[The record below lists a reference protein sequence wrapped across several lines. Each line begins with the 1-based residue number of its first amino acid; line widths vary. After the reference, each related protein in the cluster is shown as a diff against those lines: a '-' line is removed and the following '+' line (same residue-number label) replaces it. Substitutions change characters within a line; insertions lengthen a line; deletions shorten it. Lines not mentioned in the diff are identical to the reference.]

1 MRVGVSESVIGDLDV
16 LDILELFQSTVYAA
30 EALGISQSS
39 CSRRYRSFS
48 EQFDLGFDRVDG
60 VYRPTR
66 NFDMLAALRQAA
78 QKRRVRQGSFRY
90 GIGWQMEGL
99 MDGLSKGRIDGQAKD
114 VAGDRLS
121 VRTMDSWR
129 VLSML
134 ENRLIDYWIGGLLDY
149 GSMLDQPLQRLRFE
163 RVQVTGAVMAVPLCR
178 FDLQLVSHQT
188 HPLRGQK
195 TITADQVA
203 LYPSPALDVGMAPSL
218 MGQLQERSLATTPS
232 GLRDH
237 EWTRWQ
243 AAAADGIA
251 LSYSPP
257 HDLSRLKA
265 DGIESL
271 PYNLGITEVGAV
283 LGHRDAIEDGCF
295 HTHLKAM
302 AKLFRKSSAAAHPGL
317 RWLC

>member
-1 MRVGVSESVIGDLDV
+1 MRVVVSESVVGDLDV
-16 LDILELFQSTVYAA
+16 LDTLELFQSTIYAA

-48 EQFDLGFDRVDG
+48 EQFDFGFDRVDG

-66 NFDMLAALRQAA
+66 NFDILAALRQAA

-99 MDGLSKGRIDGQAKD
+99 IDEQGQEL
-114 VAGDRLS
+114 AGDRLS

-149 GSMLDQPLQRLRFE
+149 GSLLEQPLQRLRFE
-163 RVQVTGAVMAVPLCR
+163 RVQVTGAVMTVPLCR
-178 FDLQLVSHQT
+178 FDFQLVSHQS
-188 HPLRGQK
+188 HPLKAQK
-195 TITADQVA
+195 TINADQLA

-218 MGQLQERSLATTPS
+218 MGQLQERSLATAPS

-237 EWTRWQ
+237 DWTRWQ

-257 HDLSRLKA
+257 HDLARLKA
-265 DGIESL
+265 DGIETL
-271 PYNLGITEVGAV
+271 PYDLGITDVGAV

-302 AKLFRKSSAAAHPGL
+302 VELFRNSAAAAHPGL

>member
-1 MRVGVSESVIGDLDV
+1 MVVSESVVGDLDV
-16 LDILELFQSTVYAA
+16 LDSLELFQSTIFAA
-30 EALGISQSS
+30 EVLGISQSS

-48 EQFDLGFDRVDG
+48 EQFDFGFDRVDG
-60 VYRPTR
+60 LYRPTR

-99 MDGLSKGRIDGQAKD
+99 IDEQGQEL
-114 VAGDRLS
+114 AGDRLS

-149 GSMLDQPLQRLRFE
+149 GSLLEQPLQRLRFE

-178 FDLQLVSHQT
+178 FDFQLVSHQS
-188 HPLRGQK
+188 HPLKAQK
-195 TITADQVA
+195 TINSDQLA

-218 MGQLQERSLATTPS
+218 MGQLQERSLATAPS

-237 EWTRWQ
+237 DWTRWQ

-257 HDLSRLKA
+257 HDLARLKA
-265 DGIESL
+265 DGIETL
-271 PYNLGITEVGAV
+271 PYDLGITEVGAV

-302 AKLFRKSSAAAHPGL
+302 VELFRNSAAAAHPGL

>member
-1 MRVGVSESVIGDLDV
+1 MRVVVSESVVGDLDV
-16 LDILELFQSTVYAA
+16 LDTLELFQSTIYAA

-48 EQFDLGFDRVDG
+48 EQFDFGFDRVDG

-66 NFDMLAALRQAA
+66 NFDILAALRQAA

-99 MDGLSKGRIDGQAKD
+99 IDEQGQEL
-114 VAGDRLS
+114 AGDRLS

-149 GSMLDQPLQRLRFE
+149 ASMLEQPLQRLRFE

-178 FDLQLVSHQT
+178 FDFQLVSHQS
-188 HPLRGQK
+188 HPLKAQK
-195 TITADQVA
+195 TINADQLA

-218 MGQLQERSLATTPS
+218 MGQLQERSLATAPS

-237 EWTRWQ
+237 DWTRWQ

-257 HDLSRLKA
+257 HDLARLKA
-265 DGIESL
+265 DGIETL
-271 PYNLGITEVGAV
+271 PYDLGITDVGAV
-283 LGHRDAIEDGCF
+283 LGHSDAIEDGCF

-302 AKLFRKSSAAAHPGL
+302 VELFRNSAAAAHPGL

>member
-1 MRVGVSESVIGDLDV
+1 MRVVVSESVVGDLDV
-16 LDILELFQSTVYAA
+16 LDTLELFQSTIYAA

-48 EQFDLGFDRVDG
+48 EQFDFGFDRVDG

-66 NFDMLAALRQAA
+66 NFDILAALRQAA

-99 MDGLSKGRIDGQAKD
+99 IDDQGQEL
-114 VAGDRLS
+114 AGDRLS

-149 GSMLDQPLQRLRFE
+149 GSLLEQPLQRLRFE

-178 FDLQLVSHQT
+178 FDLHLVSHQT
-188 HPLRGQK
+188 HPLKAQK
-195 TITADQVA
+195 TINADQLA

-218 MGQLQERSLATTPS
+218 MGQLQERSLATAPS

-237 EWTRWQ
+237 DWTHWQ

-257 HDLSRLKA
+257 HDLARLKA
-265 DGIESL
+265 DGIETL
-271 PYNLGITEVGAV
+271 PYDLGITDVGAV

-302 AKLFRKSSAAAHPGL
+302 VELFRSSAAAAHPGL
-317 RWLC
+317 HWLC

>member
-1 MRVGVSESVIGDLDV
+1 MRVVVSESVVGDLDV
-16 LDILELFQSTVYAA
+16 LDYLELFQSTIYAA

-48 EQFDLGFDRVDG
+48 EQFDFGFDRVDG

-99 MDGLSKGRIDGQAKD
+99 IDEQGQEL
-114 VAGDRLS
+114 AGDRLS
-121 VRTMDSWR
+121 VCTMDSWR

-134 ENRLIDYWIGGLLDY
+134 ESRLIDYWIGGLLDY
-149 GSMLDQPLQRLRFE
+149 GSLLEQPLQRLRFE

-178 FDLQLVSHQT
+178 FDLQLVSHQA
-188 HPLRGQK
+188 HPLKAQK
-195 TITADQVA
+195 TITADQLA

-218 MGQLQERSLATTPS
+218 MGQLQERSLATAPS

-237 EWTRWQ
+237 DWTRWQ

-257 HDLSRLKA
+257 HDLARLKA
-265 DGIESL
+265 DGIETL
-271 PYNLGITEVGAV
+271 PYDLGITDVGAV

-302 AKLFRKSSAAAHPGL
+302 VELFRSSAAAAHPGL

>member
-1 MRVGVSESVIGDLDV
+1 MWVVVSESVVGDVDV
-16 LDILELFQSTVYAA
+16 LDYLELFQSTIYAA

-48 EQFDLGFDRVDG
+48 EQFDFGFDRVDG

-66 NFDMLAALRQAA
+66 NFDILAALRQAA

-99 MDGLSKGRIDGQAKD
+99 IDEQGQEL
-114 VAGDRLS
+114 AGDRLS

-149 GSMLDQPLQRLRFE
+149 GSMLEQPLQRQRFE

-178 FDLQLVSHQT
+178 FDLHLVSHQT
-188 HPLRGQK
+188 HPLKAQK
-195 TITADQVA
+195 TINADQLA

-218 MGQLQERSLATTPS
+218 MGQLQERSLATAPS

-237 EWTRWQ
+237 DWKCWQ

-257 HDLSRLKA
+257 HDLARLKA
-265 DGIESL
+265 DGIETL
-271 PYNLGITEVGAV
+271 PYDLGITDVGAV

-302 AKLFRKSSAAAHPGL
+302 VELFRSSAAAAHPGL

>member
-1 MRVGVSESVIGDLDV
+1 VVISESVVGDLDV
-16 LDILELFQSTVYAA
+16 LDTLELFQSTIYAA

-48 EQFDLGFDRVDG
+48 EQFDFGFDRVDG
-60 VYRPTR
+60 MYRPTR

-99 MDGLSKGRIDGQAKD
+99 MDGLSEGPMDGQAKD
-114 VAGDRLS
+114 IAGDRLS

-149 GSMLDQPLQRLRFE
+149 GSMLEQPLQRLRFE

-178 FDLQLVSHQT
+178 FDLQLVSHQS
-188 HPLRGQK
+188 HPLKGQK
-195 TITADQVA
+195 TITADQLA

-218 MGQLQERSLATTPS
+218 MGQLQERSLATAPS
-232 GLRDH
+232 GLKDH
-237 EWTRWQ
+237 DWTRWQ

-257 HDLSRLKA
+257 HDLARLKA
-265 DGIESL
+265 DGIETL

-302 AKLFRKSSAAAHPGL
+302 AELFRKSAAAAHPGL

>member
-1 MRVGVSESVIGDLDV
+1 MRVVVSESVVGDLDV
-16 LDILELFQSTVYAA
+16 LDYLELFQSTIYAA

-48 EQFDLGFDRVDG
+48 EQFDFGFDRVDG

-66 NFDMLAALRQAA
+66 NFDILAALRQAA

-99 MDGLSKGRIDGQAKD
+99 IDDQGQEL
-114 VAGDRLS
+114 AGDRLS

-149 GSMLDQPLQRLRFE
+149 GSLLEQPLQRLRFE

-178 FDLQLVSHQT
+178 FDLHLVSHQT
-188 HPLRGQK
+188 HPLKAQK
-195 TITADQVA
+195 TINADQLA

-218 MGQLQERSLATTPS
+218 MGQLQERSLATAPS

-237 EWTRWQ
+237 DWTRWQ

-257 HDLSRLKA
+257 HDLARLKA
-265 DGIESL
+265 DGIETL
-271 PYNLGITEVGAV
+271 PYDLGITDVGAV

-302 AKLFRKSSAAAHPGL
+302 VELFRNSAAAAHPGL

>member
-1 MRVGVSESVIGDLDV
+1 MRVVVSESVVGDLDV
-16 LDILELFQSTVYAA
+16 LDYLELFQSTIYAA
-30 EALGISQSS
+30 EALGISHSS

-48 EQFDLGFDRVDG
+48 EQFDFGFDRVDG

-66 NFDMLAALRQAA
+66 NFDILAALRQAA

-99 MDGLSKGRIDGQAKD
+99 IDEQGQEL
-114 VAGDRLS
+114 AGDRLS
-121 VRTMDSWR
+121 VRTMDCWR

-149 GSMLDQPLQRLRFE
+149 GSLLEQPLQRLRFE
-163 RVQVTGAVMAVPLCR
+163 LVQVTGAVMAVPLCR
-178 FDLQLVSHQT
+178 FDLHLVSHQT
-188 HPLRGQK
+188 HPLKAQK
-195 TITADQVA
+195 TITADQLA

-218 MGQLQERSLATTPS
+218 MGQLQERSLATAPS

-237 EWTRWQ
+237 DWTRWQ

-257 HDLSRLKA
+257 HDLARLKA
-265 DGIESL
+265 DGIETL
-271 PYNLGITEVGAV
+271 PYDLGITDVGAV

-302 AKLFRKSSAAAHPGL
+302 VELFRSSAAAAHPGL

>member
-1 MRVGVSESVIGDLDV
+1 MRVVVSESVVGDLDV
-16 LDILELFQSTVYAA
+16 LDTLELFQSTIYAA

-48 EQFDLGFDRVDG
+48 EQFDFGFDRVDG

-66 NFDMLAALRQAA
+66 NFDILAALRQAA

-99 MDGLSKGRIDGQAKD
+99 IDEQGQEL
-114 VAGDRLS
+114 AGDRLS

-149 GSMLDQPLQRLRFE
+149 GSLLEQPLQRLRFE
-163 RVQVTGAVMAVPLCR
+163 RVQVTGGVMAVPLCR
-178 FDLQLVSHQT
+178 FDFQLVSHQS
-188 HPLRGQK
+188 HPLKAQK
-195 TITADQVA
+195 TINSDQLA

-218 MGQLQERSLATTPS
+218 MGQLQERSLATAPS

-237 EWTRWQ
+237 DWTRWQ

-257 HDLSRLKA
+257 HDLARLKA
-265 DGIESL
+265 DGIETL
-271 PYNLGITEVGAV
+271 PYDLGITDVGAL

-302 AKLFRKSSAAAHPGL
+302 VELFRNSAAAAHPGL

>member
-1 MRVGVSESVIGDLDV
+1 MRVVVSESVVGDLDV
-16 LDILELFQSTVYAA
+16 LDYLELFQSTIYAA

-48 EQFDLGFDRVDG
+48 EQFDFGFDRVDG

-66 NFDMLAALRQAA
+66 NFDILAALRQAA

-99 MDGLSKGRIDGQAKD
+99 IDEQGQEL
-114 VAGDRLS
+114 AGDRLS
-121 VRTMDSWR
+121 VRTMDCWR

-149 GSMLDQPLQRLRFE
+149 GSLLEQPLQRLRFE

-178 FDLQLVSHQT
+178 FDLQLVSHQA
-188 HPLRGQK
+188 HPLKAQK
-195 TITADQVA
+195 TITADQLA

-218 MGQLQERSLATTPS
+218 MGQLQERSLATAPS
-232 GLRDH
+232 GLKDH
-237 EWTRWQ
+237 DWTHWQ

-257 HDLSRLKA
+257 HDLARLKA
-265 DGIESL
+265 DGIETL
-271 PYNLGITEVGAV
+271 PYDLGITDVGAV

-302 AKLFRKSSAAAHPGL
+302 VELFRNSAAAAHPGL

>member
-1 MRVGVSESVIGDLDV
+1 MVVSESVVGDLDV
-16 LDILELFQSTVYAA
+16 LDTLELFQSTIDAA

-48 EQFDLGFDRVDG
+48 EQFDFGFDRVDG

-99 MDGLSKGRIDGQAKD
+99 MDGLGEGAMDGQAKD
-114 VAGDRLS
+114 IPGDRIS

-149 GSMLDQPLQRLRFE
+149 ASMLEQPLQHLRFE

-178 FDLQLVSHQT
+178 FALSLVSHQT
-188 HPLRGQK
+188 HPLKGQK
-195 TITADQVA
+195 AITADQLA

-218 MGQLQERSLATTPS
+218 MGQLQERSLATAPS

-237 EWTRWQ
+237 DWSRWQ
-243 AAAADGIA
+243 AASADGIS

-257 HDLSRLKA
+257 HDLARLKA
-265 DGIESL
+265 EGIEEL
-271 PYNLGITEVGAV
+271 PYDLGITEVGAV

-295 HTHLKAM
+295 HSHLKAM
-302 AKLFRKSSAAAHPGL
+302 VKLLRKSDAAAHPGL
-317 RWLC
+317 RLLC

>member
-1 MRVGVSESVIGDLDV
+1 MVVVAVSESVVGDLDV
-16 LDILELFQSTVYAA
+16 LDTLELFQSTIYAA
-30 EALGISQSS
+30 AALGISQSS

-48 EQFDLGFDRVDG
+48 EQFDFGFDRVDG

-99 MDGLSKGRIDGQAKD
+99 IDDQGEGL
-114 VAGDRLS
+114 AGDRLS

-149 GSMLDQPLQRLRFE
+149 GSMLEQPLQRLRFE

-178 FDLQLVSHQT
+178 FDLQLVSHQS
-188 HPLRGQK
+188 HPLKGQK

-218 MGQLQERSLATTPS
+218 MGHLQERSLGTAPS

-237 EWTRWQ
+237 DWSRWQ

-251 LSYSPP
+251 LSYSTP
-257 HDLSRLKA
+257 HDLGRLKA
-265 DGIESL
+265 EGIEPL
-271 PYNLGITEVGAV
+271 AYDLGITEVGAV

-302 AKLFRKSSAAAHPGL
+302 AELVRKSAAATHPGV

>member
-1 MRVGVSESVIGDLDV
+1 MRVVVSESVVGDLDV
-16 LDILELFQSTVYAA
+16 LDNLELFQSTIYAA

-48 EQFDLGFDRVDG
+48 EQFDFGFDRVDG

-66 NFDMLAALRQAA
+66 NFDILAALRQAA

-99 MDGLSKGRIDGQAKD
+99 IDDQGQEL
-114 VAGDRLS
+114 AGDRLS

-149 GSMLDQPLQRLRFE
+149 GSLLEQPLQRLRFE

-178 FDLQLVSHQT
+178 FDLQLVSHQA
-188 HPLRGQK
+188 HPLKAQK

-218 MGQLQERSLATTPS
+218 MGQLQERSLATAPS
-232 GLRDH
+232 GLKDH
-237 EWTRWQ
+237 DWTRWQ

-257 HDLSRLKA
+257 HDLARLKA
-265 DGIESL
+265 DGIETM
-271 PYNLGITEVGAV
+271 PYDLGITDVGAV

-295 HTHLKAM
+295 NTHLKAM
-302 AKLFRKSSAAAHPGL
+302 VELFRNSAAAAHPGL

>member
-1 MRVGVSESVIGDLDV
+1 MRVVVSESVVGDLDV
-16 LDILELFQSTVYAA
+16 LDTLELFQSTIYAA

-48 EQFDLGFDRVDG
+48 EQFDFGFDRVDG

-66 NFDMLAALRQAA
+66 NFDILAALRQAA

-99 MDGLSKGRIDGQAKD
+99 IDEQGQEL
-114 VAGDRLS
+114 AGHRLS
-121 VRTMDSWR
+121 VCTMDSWR

-149 GSMLDQPLQRLRFE
+149 GSLLEQPLQRLRFE

-178 FDLQLVSHQT
+178 FDFQLVSHQS
-188 HPLRGQK
+188 HPLKAQK
-195 TITADQVA
+195 TINADQLA

-218 MGQLQERSLATTPS
+218 MGQLQERSLATAPS

-237 EWTRWQ
+237 DWTRWQ

-257 HDLSRLKA
+257 HDLARLKA
-265 DGIESL
+265 DGIETL
-271 PYNLGITEVGAV
+271 PYDLGITDVGAV

-302 AKLFRKSSAAAHPGL
+302 VELFRNSAAAAHPGL

>member
-1 MRVGVSESVIGDLDV
+1 MRVAVSESVVGDLDV
-16 LDILELFQSTVYAA
+16 LDTLELFQSTIYAA

-48 EQFDLGFDRVDG
+48 EQFDFGFDRVDG

-66 NFDMLAALRQAA
+66 NFDILAALRQAA

-99 MDGLSKGRIDGQAKD
+99 IDEQGQEL
-114 VAGDRLS
+114 AGDRLS

-149 GSMLDQPLQRLRFE
+149 GSLLEQPLQRLRFE

-178 FDLQLVSHQT
+178 FDFQLVSHQS
-188 HPLRGQK
+188 HPLKAQK
-195 TITADQVA
+195 TINADQLA

-218 MGQLQERSLATTPS
+218 MGQLQERSLATAPS

-237 EWTRWQ
+237 DWTRWQ

-257 HDLSRLKA
+257 HDLARLKA
-265 DGIESL
+265 DGIETL
-271 PYNLGITEVGAV
+271 PYDLGITDVGAV

-302 AKLFRKSSAAAHPGL
+302 VELFRSSAAAAHPGL

>member
-1 MRVGVSESVIGDLDV
+1 MVVSESVVGDLDV
-16 LDILELFQSTVYAA
+16 LDTLELFQSTIYAA

-48 EQFDLGFDRVDG
+48 EQFDFGFDRVDG

-66 NFDMLAALRQAA
+66 NFDILAALRQAA

-99 MDGLSKGRIDGQAKD
+99 INDQGQEL
-114 VAGDRLS
+114 AGHRLS
-121 VRTMDSWR
+121 VCTMDSWR

-149 GSMLDQPLQRLRFE
+149 GSLLEQPLQRLRFE

-178 FDLQLVSHQT
+178 FDFQLVSHQS
-188 HPLRGQK
+188 HPLKAQK
-195 TITADQVA
+195 TINADQLA

-218 MGQLQERSLATTPS
+218 MGQLQERSLATAPS

-237 EWTRWQ
+237 DWTRWQ

-257 HDLSRLKA
+257 HDLARLKA
-265 DGIESL
+265 DGIETL
-271 PYNLGITEVGAV
+271 PYDLGITDVGAV

-302 AKLFRKSSAAAHPGL
+302 VELFRSSAAAAHPGL

>member
-1 MRVGVSESVIGDLDV
+1 MVVSESLVGDLDV
-16 LDILELFQSTVYAA
+16 LDTLELFQSTIYAS

-48 EQFDLGFDRVDG
+48 QQFDFGFDRVDG
-60 VYRPTR
+60 VYRATR
-66 NFDMLAALRQAA
+66 NFDILAALRQAT
-78 QKRRVRQGSFRY
+78 QKRRVRQGRFRY

-99 MDGLSKGRIDGQAKD
+99 MDGFGEGPLTSQAH
-114 VAGDRLS
+114 VFAGERLA

-129 VLSML
+129 VLNLL

-149 GSMLDQPLQRLRFE
+149 SLFLEQPLKRLRFE
-163 RVQVTGAVMAVPLCR
+163 RILVRGAVMAVPLCR

-188 HPLRGQK
+188 HPLQQEQK
-195 TITADQVA
+195 RITADQVA
-203 LYPSPALDVGMAPSL
+203 LYPSPALEVGMAPML

-232 GLRDH
+232 GLKEHSFRC
-237 EWTRWQ
+237 WQ

-257 HDLSRLKA
+257 QDLARLKTY
-265 DGIESL
+265 GIETL
-271 PYNLGITEVGAV
+271 PYDLGITEVGAV
-283 LGHRDAIEDGCF
+283 LGHREAIEDGCF

-302 AKLFRKSSAAAHPGL
+302 AALFRQSAAAGHGGL
-317 RWLC
+317 HWLC